1 MGDRDSGLDIVP
13 TSLSIRQAFVFASE
27 HVNFESVALNAAG
40 SRLDVPKIA
49 IPASVD
55 PGRALGLGDSN
66 QLRDVFAKASIS
78 RSAVSFCES
87 VTYIPAAACAS
98 DAAGEV
104 LRSTGLAQGHVE
116 PELMPE
122 PMPEQE
128 LEPDSDADMEL
139 LGRHVSDTPVLPPT
153 ILRSERRRRM
163 HGVRSRVTFAP
174 SAIVGLEIGLLG
186 EDELRR
192 MAFAITE
199 TEKLS
204 ENGIPKIGGV
214 NDPRQGVTQNRFL
227 CPTCGCDALECNG
240 HLGMIVLPWPVFQVG
255 QFLNDLCT
263 ELTLVCW
270 ACCRR
275 RFDDADSRVKAI
287 DARHPPGLPS
297 RDRVAAL
304 AGVAKCARFCAHCD
318 APQPAYKIVKAMHAI
333 AWNWL
338 VKKAAPKR
346 FVDSVASFGADMF
359 DETNRPFTAARA
371 YDILS
376 GVSRDDWLF
385 CGVNADVSHPK
396 NKILRVLPVP
406 PNCLRPTFSSTEGSS
421 MHGMPD
427 ITTLLHTHVAKTVS
441 SIWKAV
447 ARGRVDDR
455 SAYLGGVAADH
466 VPEDIWRKRSWQDLL
481 ASQVVRKARAAL
493 CVVPCA
499 SGGAGPAADAS
510 ESVYARAGAEE
521 QPTREVDRRKT
532 ALPIVLRLGGN
543 WSGQTT
549 ARDAT
554 SATWLVDPCEEHRVA
569 SLVEFSRPDVLCKS
583 ARTYSSCGI
592 EGAEW
597 AVAALSSEYEKL
609 QLAVAALYL
618 NDDRGAVYKDAKQRN
633 GAPLRGIYLTLQK
646 KTGMVK
652 SALMATRS
660 FFSARSVATA
670 AAGELDID
678 EIGVPASFAKML
690 TFPDRVTGCNAAQ
703 LLRCVHAGPHVLGGA
718 TTVIRAGCGDRIYLT
733 HVAQAADRRRLS
745 LRVGD
750 VVERHLRDGDFII
763 VNRQPTLHRPSI
775 LAGRARIHGDETI
788 KLHLAQTSPMN
799 ADFDGDE
806 VNIHV
811 PQTIEALAEIK
822 ELMAVQKQ
830 IILPKNNAPCIGPV
844 QDTIVAAYRL
854 SRREVFLTRA
864 EMMQLASQLRYP
876 TRHDSRPT
884 RLPPPAILLPRAL
897 WTGKQAISLV
907 FPACLQLE
915 RSVEGGDVA
924 DVMDADERVVCIQ
937 KGELLCGVLT
947 KDVFGISPGGITHRV
962 AMDAGP
968 EAAKSYLSDVFRLLH
983 EWFQSKGFSIGIDD
997 MTVPVAVHRDIVRT
1011 MHSAELAIT
1020 RAERLRDS
1028 AHKRLGEFDQARL
1041 ETAAFSLMSSALDRA
1056 SDVERAHR
1064 ANLPWAPERALDD
1077 MIRAKSKGKNENRES
1092 LKVALGVTI
1101 VGASR
1106 ISRNAAG
1113 RTLPPFASFDPS
1125 PAAQGFVCGNYVDGL
1140 NPAEYYFHAM
1150 GGRRGLADTA
1160 VKTAETGYMQKRIVK
1175 CTEDIA
1181 ARIDGSL
1188 RRSRNRV
1195 VQSCYGGDGMDPT
1208 LTESVPMPA
1217 FAIPQAQMLG
1227 AAQGSHAYQAEL
1239 LRLRAQARVMRLS
1252 PLFDSV
1258 EHSAQ
1263 LPIHPWNAWCG
1274 IGTGV
1279 GTGESVFERLIFSG
1293 CAPEAGDGSS
1303 SLLHFAA
1310 WMRARHGPKCTT
1322 MAFVALWELRPSRL
1336 RASRTK
1342 RGQLG
1347 WGRLRC
1353 ALAAVASKY
1362 ERALVPEGDAAGI
1375 VAAQS
1380 IGEPSTQMTLNT
1392 FHMSGKGNSRMSMG
1406 VPRMHEII
1414 DRRKSSGMLSPSMT
1428 LPTTRNTRAAA
1439 EALARRLKR
1448 VALAEVVHLDCFVAL
1463 DPVADA
1469 HAEEPTI
1476 IPADREL
1483 LRSVARVCGSER
1495 AVDPQGTHF
1504 SPYVIRIQLNRDRL
1518 MDLGIASPVSTM
1530 VKAVSAACVLP
1541 VCIVHSDEG
1550 ADVWVIRVRIHD
1562 DDASPQSSLKTR
1574 SASVQLYAHI
1584 MARACTSGT
1593 SQRLSDPWPCEVPHV
1608 SLDADTG
1615 LLERRNRWAV
1625 SLKGSCMP
1633 AIAHTD
1639 GVDWEHSTTNDLNE
1653 VASEFGICAVEDA
1666 IAAELYRVLT
1676 FDGSYIDK
1684 RHVSLVAS
1692 AMTHTGRWLALT
1704 RHGLSAMGTSVLH
1717 QASFEQTSKELQEGA
1732 AQGYVDTL
1740 DTPAGAMCMS
1750 VVAPV
1755 GTGRVAVKKDYR
1767 LPRNTPVV
1775 TDRMMMELQNGMIRQ
1790 AAIKPRKLDRGI
1802 MVDART
1808 GMELRRSLSAASVDD
1823 ELRITRGPTH
1833 AYTIQSSTGNRE
1845 MYVSATADLAAMQRA
1860 VPLESG
1866 AAADQLRQQLTSRAA
1881 DTSRKRARQGHT
1893 QMKGMQD
1900 VVKSKTHL
1908 LVSVDD
1914 PFGVGQELAGIHQS
1928 TSAPNPLAATTGPAP
1943 AKVLGIVA
1951 SFVSAFGKMHEVSL

>member
-1 MGDRDSGLDIVP
+1 M
-13 TSLSIRQAFVFASE
+13 QA
-27 HVNFESVALNAAG
+27 
-40 SRLDVPKIA
+40 
-49 IPASVD
+49 
-55 PGRALGLGDSN
+55 
-66 QLRDVFAKASIS
+66 
-78 RSAVSFCES
+78 
-87 VTYIPAAACAS
+87 
-98 DAAGEV
+98 
-104 LRSTGLAQGHVE
+104 
-116 PELMPE
+116 
-122 PMPEQE
+122 
-128 LEPDSDADMEL
+128 
-139 LGRHVSDTPVLPPT
+139 TPVLPPT

-163 HGVRSRVTFAP
+163 HGVRSRVTFPP

-192 MAFAITE
+192 MAFPITE

-255 QFLNDLCT
+255 QFLTDLCT

-275 RFDDADSRVKAI
+275 RFDDSDSRVQAI
-287 DARHPPGLPS
+287 NARLPPGLPS

-304 AGVAKCARFCAHCD
+304 AGVAKCARFCAHCE

-333 AWNWL
+333 SWNWL

-346 FVDSVASFGADMF
+346 FLEAMASFGPEMF

-376 GVSRDDWLF
+376 GVSREDWLY
-385 CGVNADVSHPK
+385 CGVNADVSHPR
-396 NKILRVLPVP
+396 NKVLRVLPVP

-427 ITTLLHTHVAKTVS
+427 ITTLLHTHVAKTVAG
-441 SIWKAV
+441 IWKAL

-466 VPEDIWRKRSWQDLL
+466 VPEEIWRKRSWQDLV
-481 ASQVVRKARAAL
+481 ASQVPRKARAAL
-493 CVVPCA
+493 NA
-499 SGGAGPAADAS
+499 SAVLAAGADAS
-510 ESVYARAGAEE
+510 EAAYARQGPEE
-521 QPTREVDRRKT
+521 QPTREVERRRT
-532 ALPIVLRLGGN
+532 PLPIVLRLGGN
-543 WSGQTT
+543 WSGQAT
-549 ARDAT
+549 ARDVT
-554 SATWLVDPCEEHRVA
+554 SATWLVDPTEEQRVA
-569 SLVEFSRPDVLCKS
+569 SLVEFSRPDVLCRS
-583 ARTYSSCGI
+583 ARTFSSCGI

-597 AVAALSSEYEKL
+597 AVAALSSDYEKL

-670 AAGELDID
+670 AAGELDVD

-690 TFPDRVTGCNAAQ
+690 TFPDRVTACNEAQ
-703 LLRCVHAGPHVLGGA
+703 LLACVRAGPHVLGGA
-718 TTVIRAGCGDRIYLT
+718 TTVIRAGSGDRIYLT
-733 HVAQAADRRRLS
+733 HVAQASDRRRIA

-750 VVERHLRDGDFII
+750 VVERHLRDGDHIV

-811 PQTIEALAEIK
+811 PQTIEALAEIR

-844 QDTIVAAYRL
+844 QDTIIAAYRL
-854 SRREVFLTRA
+854 SRREVFLTRG
-864 EMMQLASQLRYP
+864 EMMQLAAQLRYP

-884 RLPPPAILLPRAL
+884 RLPPPAILRPHRL

-907 FPACLQLE
+907 FPECLQLE
-915 RSVEGGDVA
+915 RAVEGGRPG
-924 DVMDADERVVCIQ
+924 DVMDADERAVCIQ
-937 KGELLCGVLT
+937 GGELLCGVLT

-983 EWFQSKGFSIGIDD
+983 EWFQSKGFSIGVDD
-997 MTVPVAVHRDIVRT
+997 MTVPPAVHRDIVRT

-1020 RAERLRDS
+1020 RAERLRDG
-1028 AHKRLGEFDQARL
+1028 AQHRLGEFDQARL
-1041 ETAAFSLMSSALDRA
+1041 EAAAFSLMSTALDRA

-1064 ANLPWAPERALDD
+1064 AALPWAPERALDD

-1106 ISRNAAG
+1106 INRSAAG
-1113 RTLPPFASFDPS
+1113 RTLPPFASHDPS

-1175 CTEDIA
+1175 CTEDIV

-1208 LTESVPMPA
+1208 LTEFVPMPVLA
-1217 FAIPQAQMLG
+1217 LPRAQILAQAKG
-1227 AAQGSHAYQAEL
+1227 TRAYQAEL
-1239 LRLRAQARVMRLS
+1239 LRLRERVRVMRLS
-1252 PLFDSV
+1252 PLFESV
-1258 EHSAQ
+1258 EQSAQ
-1263 LPIHPWNAWCG
+1263 LPVHPWSAWCG
-1274 IGTGV
+1274 AGHGAT
-1279 GTGESVFERLIFSG
+1279 TRAPAFEHVIFSG
-1293 CAPEAGDGSS
+1293 AGADVAEADEADDAGPDDA
-1303 SLLHFAA
+1303 LLRFAA
-1310 WMRARHGPKCTT
+1310 WMLGRHGPKCTT
-1322 MAFVALWELRPSRL
+1322 MVLVTLWELRPARL
-1336 RASRTK
+1336 LASRSK
-1342 RGQLG
+1342 RGQSRG
-1347 WGRLRC
+1347 WARLRS
-1353 ALAAVASKY
+1353 ALATVASRY

-1414 DRRKSSGMLSPSMT
+1414 DRRKSCGMASPSMT

-1448 VALAEVVHLDCFVAL
+1448 VALAEVVHLDCFVAH
-1463 DPVADA
+1463 DPVASA
-1469 HAEEPTI
+1469 LAEEPTI

-1483 LRSVARVCGSER
+1483 LRSVALACGSER
-1495 AVDPQGTHF
+1495 AVDPEGRHF

-1518 MDLGIASPVSTM
+1518 IDLGIASPVSTM
-1530 VKAVSAACVLP
+1530 VKAVSAACTLP
-1541 VCIVHSDEG
+1541 VAIVHSDEG
-1550 ADVWVIRVRIHD
+1550 ADVWVIRVRIYD
-1562 DDASPQSSLKTR
+1562 EDPSPSSRLKAR
-1574 SASVQLYAHI
+1574 SASVQMYAHI

-1593 SQRLSDPWPCEVPHV
+1593 QRLSDPWPCEVPHV
-1608 SLDADTG
+1608 CVNADTG
-1615 LLERRNRWAV
+1615 LLERRSRWAV

-1639 GVDWEHSTTNDLNE
+1639 GVDWERSTTNDLNE
-1653 VASEFGICAVEDA
+1653 IAGEFGICAVEDA

-1676 FDGSYIDK
+1676 FDGSYVDK

-1704 RHGLSAMGTSVLH
+1704 RHGLSALGTSVLH
-1717 QASFEQTSKELQEGA
+1717 QASFEQTGKELQEGA
-1732 AQGYVDTL
+1732 AQGQVDTL

-1755 GTGRVAVKKDYR
+1755 GTGRVAVKKDFR

-1790 AAIKPRKLDRGI
+1790 AAIKPRKIDRGL
-1802 MVDART
+1802 VVNART
-1808 GMELRRSLSAASVDD
+1808 GMAVAGANRGQQEAEGEELQV
-1823 ELRITRGPTH
+1823 TRGPTH
-1833 AYTIQSSTGNRE
+1833 AYTIQSSSGNRE
-1845 MYVSATADLAAMQRA
+1845 MYVNAIADLGALQRT
-1860 VPLESG
+1860 VPLEG
-1866 AAADQLRQQLTSRAA
+1866 EAVKAQVLQQIEQRAA
-1881 DTSRKRARQGHT
+1881 GASRKRARNLQV
-1893 QMKGMQD
+1893 KGMQD

-1908 LVSVDD
+1908 IVSVDD
-1914 PFGVGQELAGIHQS
+1914 PFGVGDDSER
-1928 TSAPNPLAATTGPAP
+1928 AP
-1943 AKVLGIVA
+1943 AAAAAQRSSVEAGQADVAGGPQAKNLGIVA
-1951 SFVSAFGKMHEVSL
+1951 SFVSAFGKMHEVCL